1 MSLLRGVTRKDSSL
15 DGSTI
20 GNRPIRVD
28 ALVGLLAV
36 EEVRNKFDNTRN
48 TSRTTNQD
56 NFMDVRLIN
65 LGVLKDLLNRFKST
79 MEEIL
84 AELFKTGTSEGS
96 VEIDTS

>member
-1 MSLLRGVTRKDSSL
+1 
-15 DGSTI
+15 
-20 GNRPIRVD
+20 
-28 ALVGLLAV
+28 
-36 EEVRNKFDNTRN
+36 
-48 TSRTTNQD
+48 
-56 NFMDVRLIN
+56 MDVRLIN